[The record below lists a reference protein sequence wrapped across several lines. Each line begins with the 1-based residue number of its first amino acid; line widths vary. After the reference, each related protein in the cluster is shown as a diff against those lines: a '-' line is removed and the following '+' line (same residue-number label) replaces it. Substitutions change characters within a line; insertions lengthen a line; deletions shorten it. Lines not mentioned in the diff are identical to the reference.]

1 MKTGRDANHSGV
13 YVSECCEK
21 ELHFPKG
28 QMLPRCPRCNS
39 LTVWELEEQEYICVS
54 QRPSSPSDGGQA
66 H

>member
-1 MKTGRDANHSGV
+1 MKTGRDANRSGL

-39 LTVWELEEQEYICVS
+39 LTVWELEEQEPGDRNENQLTRI
-54 QRPSSPSDGGQA
+54 A
-66 H
+66 